1 MNSHTFSVRHAV
13 TAFLFL
19 MVGTIGV
26 GTTFAEEKTLDKGPA
41 SHSLQNKFS
50 AWRDQLKAQRE
61 ALRKKH
67 TCNELTFDDIMPA
80 PEDPELWPLWRDWLT
95 QWRKDKREALRYDDS
110 YYRREEFAWVP
121 SSFVSCFT
129 MMWDLTLYDRST
141 GKYTIDEFVEH
152 GRHEFGGYDNV
163 VLWHA
168 FPRIGFDQRNQ
179 FDIYRDMPGGLN
191 GLRALSRAF
200 HKEGIKVFIN
210 YNPWDTGT
218 RREEK
223 SDADMLVEIVKFS
236 SSLHSGLH

>member
-41 SHSLQNKFS
+41 SHGLQNKFS

-95 QWRKDKREALRYDDS
+95 QWRKDPCVTRVET
-110 YYRREEFAWVP
+110 V
-121 SSFVSCFT
+121 
-129 MMWDLTLYDRST
+129 
-141 GKYTIDEFVEH
+141 EFVAGEG
-152 GRHEFGGYDNV
+152 GRLVTFKLTCPPPPGNDTDCTTEPARQHRVRLSDQFGRSDSGS
-163 VLWHA
+163 
-168 FPRIGFDQRNQ
+168 RQR
-179 FDIYRDMPGGLN
+179 
-191 GLRALSRAF
+191 S
-200 HKEGIKVFIN
+200 
-210 YNPWDTGT
+210 
-218 RREEK
+218 
-223 SDADMLVEIVKFS
+223 
-236 SSLHSGLH
+236 